1 MPTINYTLLLL
12 ESERYAKHLFDTHTD
27 DKRVY
32 HNLSHTAAV
41 VQAATQMAS
50 HFALNEEDFFVV
62 ITAAWFHDI
71 GYFLDAKN
79 HEKAGAQAVAS
90 FLEQQQIDKQII
102 KKIEKCILATRL
114 PQRPENLIEQIVCD
128 ADLFHFG
135 TEEFPDKNKLMRKE
149 FNAFREN
156 KINKEEWR
164 LSTIQLLESHQ
175 YHTEFAK
182 LLLNKT
188 KQDHLADLKNKSEH
202 ASAITPI
209 VLKENET
216 TPHTNIASK
225 TKTSKDDK
233 PSRGIETMFRISSGN
248 HQKLSDQADSKSQIL
263 ITVNS
268 IIISVL
274 LSVLLRTL
282 EEYPH
287 LKIPAFMLLA
297 VNVVTIVCAIIATR
311 PTLPPGIFTQQDIED
326 KKVNL
331 LFFGNFYN
339 MSLQDY
345 ADGMM
350 KMMDDREFL
359 YGSLIRDVYA
369 QGVVL
374 GKKYKMLRVAY
385 NIFMYGLILSVLG
398 FIIAVVTAF

>member
-1 MPTINYTLLLL
+1 MSTINYQSLL
-12 ESERYAKHLFDTHTD
+12 SETEIYARHLFDTNVD

-32 HNLSHTAAV
+32 HNLSHTEAV
-41 VQAATQMAS
+41 VYAATQMAS
-50 HFALNEEDFFVV
+50 HYDLNEADFFVV
-62 ITAAWFHDI
+62 IAAAWFHDI
-71 GYFLDAKN
+71 GYFLDASN
-79 HEKAGAQAVAS
+79 HEAAGAKTAS
-90 FLEQQQIDKQII
+90 AYLQQQHVDMMLIQ
-102 KKIEKCILATRL
+102 KIEKCILATKL
-114 PQRPENLIEQIVCD
+114 PQQPESPVEQIVCD
-128 ADLFHFG
+128 ADLFHLG
-135 TEEFPDKNKLMRKE
+135 TDEFPDKNKLMRKE
-149 FNAFREN
+149 VNAFCER
-156 KINKEEWR
+156 KISKEEWR
-164 LSTIQLLESHQ
+164 MSAIKLLETHH
-175 YHTEFAK
+175 YHTDYAK
-182 LLLNKT
+182 LLLDKA
-188 KQDHLADLKNKSEH
+188 KQNHLSDLKSKAE
-202 ASAITPI
+202 ASAKNIAEL
-209 VLKENET
+209 LKETDTIPSTDT
-216 TPHTNIASK
+216 TPK
-225 TKTSKDDK
+225 TKTPKDDK

-311 PTLPPGIFTQQDIED
+311 PNLPPGNFTQQDIDE

-339 MSLQDY
+339 MSLKDY
-345 ADGMM
+345 TGGMK
-350 KMMDDREFL
+350 KMMDDRDFL
-359 YGSLIRDVYA
+359 YGRLIRDVYA

-385 NIFMYGLILSVLG
+385 NIFMYGLIVSVLG
-398 FIIAVVTAF
+398 FVIAVIAAF